1 MLSISLVIAL
11 LAALALAQED
21 AGEYLFRMCI
31 PGFMGEIGRKL
42 PETYDPFDEMVNSPF
57 PCEQEIYLSRL
68 CFSNGTTEIDFLA
81 EQQCLCG
88 GNYFEASRGCQEC
101 FYAHGLF
108 SAEFPQDE
116 VLRNI
121 SRASSA
127 ECSATPITVPFTN
140 HFPPAAS
147 TGTSVTI
154 ISDRFPNDSAVS
166 NYWTGATTPVAGQ
179 ITGSATARLTSRT
192 NSERV
197 RYTPTGTT
205 ETSATEAATTEAAA
219 TEAGTGGGGGT
230 NSTNP
235 PSPSSTNGATN
246 VKAAGGLLAVII
258 GVVAAL

>member
-1 MLSISLVIAL
+1 MLSISVAIAL
-11 LAALALAQED
+11 LAALALAQESPD
-21 AGEYLFRMCI
+21 DYFFRMC
-31 PGFMGEIGRKL
+31 L
-42 PETYDPFDEMVNSPF
+42 PSFSAEPSKEPLKEPIDLFAEMVDSPF

-101 FYAHGLF
+101 FYAHGRY
-108 SAEFPQDE
+108 SPEFPRDE
-116 VLRNI
+116 VLANI
-121 SRASSA
+121 SRYSSA

-140 HFPPAAS
+140 LFPQPPT
-147 TGTSVTI
+147 TGLPISI

-192 NSERV
+192 NSQNI

-205 ETSATEAATTEAAA
+205 ETSATETGA
-219 TEAGTGGGGGT
+219 GGGEET
-230 NSTNP
+230 SSTNP
-235 PSPSSTNGATN
+235 PSPSSTNGAAN
-246 VKAAGGLLAVII
+246 VKVAGGLLAVII
-258 GVVAAL
+258 GVLAAL

>member
-1 MLSISLVIAL
+1 
-11 LAALALAQED
+11 
-21 AGEYLFRMCI
+21 
-31 PGFMGEIGRKL
+31 
-42 PETYDPFDEMVNSPF
+42 MVNSSF
-57 PCEQEIYLSRL
+57 PCEQEMYLSRL
-68 CFSNGTTEIDFLA
+68 CFSKGTTEIDFLA

-108 SAEFPQDE
+108 SVEFPRDE
-116 VLRNI
+116 VLANI

-140 HFPPAAS
+140 LFPPPAT
-147 TGTSVTI
+147 TGTSATI

-179 ITGSATARLTSRT
+179 ITGSATARLTSHT
-192 NSERV
+192 NTQMN

-205 ETSATEAATTEAAA
+205 ETGT
-219 TEAGTGGGGGT
+219 TEAGTTGASATEGGAGGDEET
-230 NSTNP
+230 SSTNP
-235 PSPSSTNGATN
+235 PSPSSTNGAAN